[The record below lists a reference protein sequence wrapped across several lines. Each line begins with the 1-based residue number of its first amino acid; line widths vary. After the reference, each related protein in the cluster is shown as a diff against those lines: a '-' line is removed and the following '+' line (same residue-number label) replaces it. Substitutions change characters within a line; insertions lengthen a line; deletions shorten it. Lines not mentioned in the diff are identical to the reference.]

1 MNTLTSSAAG
11 GCWGHEA
18 RGLSDKLS
26 PGLSDK
32 LAAGARPGEAA
43 ASASEAGAGAGASR
57 SCQLATPGIQ
67 AEQSLHR
74 PGMRRIVWLIPPDES
89 DFVTTSNGILRLKVD
104 RDMRSDEN

>member
-1 MNTLTSSAAG
+1 MNALTSSTAG
-11 GCWGHEA
+11 GCWGREA

-32 LAAGARPGEAA
+32 LAAGACPGEAA
-43 ASASEAGAGAGASR
+43 ASASEAGASAGR

-89 DFVTTSNGILRLKVD
+89 DFVTISNGTLRLKIDGD
-104 RDMRSDEN
+104 RRSDENE

>member
-11 GCWGHEA
+11 GCWGREA

-43 ASASEAGAGAGASR
+43 ASASEAGASAGR
-57 SCQLATPGIQ
+57 SGELATPGIQ

-74 PGMRRIVWLIPPDES
+74 PGVRRIVWLIPQCDS
-89 DFVTTSNGILRLKVD
+89 DIVTIGNGMLRLKID
-104 RDMRSDEN
+104 RDRRSDEN